1 MKKLFIICAAILLCA
16 LCSCTKQEF
25 SPMHEAKMSQVI
37 NESTALE
44 NFSIALSK
52 AVCQYEEVRTLL
64 KNEALKQFDNDY
76 DVLYNSIKSHNIS
89 NSETFHDVMAKEI
102 GSLIML
108 EEIERM
114 LPTLTIYVTDVRW
127 LDPNGFCPENWDTK
141 DARVAVS
148 YQGSN
153 NVCRKLFS
161 NGYYLGEIEE
171 GTIPGGAVLIV
182 KKNERITLSAATKSG
197 DITYEFIDDVFDRSK
212 NVIETKSNRHTGK
225 YTTSWVEGQDPED
238 NSDIISA
245 ASLNKLN
252 PDIIKSYNLFENDSY
267 ALPNDYI
274 YYGMTSSDTE
284 GRLRND
290 VRSKIVRFKISP
302 NSFDKLFD
310 DPQDE
315 DMDFSDSYETDDN
328 GKGAEYEPTASE
340 IYSKLWSEGKLE
352 IAVIVFCENEKGEKG
367 VYNEHYYNV
376 KAGELFTI
384 NNNAIKR
391 ERWGSTA
398 FKWYITW
405 RYSIEKR
412 DEKTLTNKWYYP
424 ENTPN
429 LPIWDL
435 KKNSSYFVVAYE
447 KDSGAKTTKTYTYT
461 TKKANEYTVKIN
473 VDTTISSKVTLK
485 TELGWTHT
493 DEKSK
498 NESTT
503 ISWENG
509 NDEMTKITVS
519 YADKYISKPA
529 SSSSYFINSYNNDD
543 FTFTILPY
551 RY

>member
-102 GSLIML
+102 GSLTML

-252 PDIIKSYNLFENDSY
+252 PDIIKSYNLTKNNSY

-274 YYGMTSSDTE
+274 YYGMTSSETK

-302 NSFDKLFD
+302 NSINSLFD

-315 DMDFSDSYETDDN
+315 DIKFSDSYETDDN
-328 GKGAEYEPTASE
+328 GKGPEYEPTASE

-352 IAVIVFCENEKGEKG
+352 IRVVIFCYTENGDKG
-367 VYNEHYYNV
+367 VFNDYFYDV
-376 KAGELFTI
+376 KASDLFTV
-384 NNNAIKR
+384 NDYAIKR

-405 RYSIEKR
+405 RYSITNR
-412 DEKTLTNKWYYP
+412 DETTFTEKWYYP
-424 ENTPN
+424 STSPD
-429 LPIWDL
+429 LPTWDL
-435 KKNSSYFVVAYE
+435 AKNSSYFIAISE
-447 KDSGAKTTKTYTYT
+447 NDTGTETSKTYTYSNRKAD
-461 TKKANEYTVKIN
+461 TKSAKISLEGSLLKLITVKN
-473 VDTTISSKVTLK
+473 
-485 TELGWTHT
+485 EFGWEET
-493 DEKSK
+493 DERSSST
-498 NESTT
+498 STT
-503 ISWENG
+503 ISWKNG
-509 NDEMTKITVS
+509 NDVMGEYTIS
-519 YADKYISKPA
+519 YRDKYISDVTG
-529 SSSSYFINSYNNDD
+529 SSYKIYSYGVNRFI
-543 FTFTILPY
+543 FTILPY